1 MKKIFLIFLLV
12 GATLNSFS
20 QKKQSE
26 EGPTLDDFGR
36 IGFFTDIVTN
46 DPDFDG
52 RALDKVKKG
61 LERMLLKESMGKSV
75 DDRFG
80 LVAVPIIYSKEKT
93 STTPPKYFYEFGVDI
108 IAVDYKEKTKY
119 GVYTYDG
126 LTGMNA
132 NSQRALMSGL
142 KGFKTNRGFTEFVRE
157 MKQKIIDYY
166 ESNCDFILTD
176 AETNASNDEFDNAL
190 SILSGV
196 PTVCKECYDRAQEKS
211 REVYMQKL
219 ERECQALVAEATS
232 LIAAEEWVGAAGV
245 LKKVLPGISCHAE
258 AVALIQKVETHWC
271 GVNLGKAKGFQQ
283 AKDFN
288 QAAQFLALVPT
299 TSACADDADALG
311 KKIYGEL
318 TAKEQQDWEFK
329 MKKYNDEMSI
339 EQRNF
344 DFSVNKF
351 ERGANRQDRSM
362 DLEDKRLNRS
372 LDLEGKAM
380 DYALETTKII
390 QSSLIEVQKA
400 KSNKTVT
407 ENKNW
412 SFLGL
417 EF

>member
-1 MKKIFLIFLLV
+1 MKKIILIFLLV
-12 GATLNSFS
+12 GVTLNSFS

-142 KGFKTNRGFTEFVRE
+142 KGFKTNRGFTEFVKE
-157 MKQKIIDYY
+157 IKQKIIDFY

-190 SILSGV
+190 SILAGI

-211 REVYMQKL
+211 REVYLQKL
-219 ERECQALVAEATS
+219 ERECQALVAEASS
-232 LIAAEEWVGAAGV
+232 LIAADEWENAAGV

-258 AVALIQKVETHWC
+258 AVALIEKVETHWC

-299 TSACADDADALG
+299 TSPCSADADALG

-329 MKKYNDEMSI
+329 MKKYDDQMSI

-351 ERGANRQDRSM
+351 ERGANREDLSLE
-362 DLEDKRLNRS
+362 LEDKRINKS
-372 LDLEGKAM
+372 ME
-380 DYALETTKII
+380 YALETTKLI
-390 QSSLIEVQKA
+390 QSSLIEVEKA
-400 KSNKTVT
+400 KSNKTIT